1 MDTLTEASKIVVA
14 KNGQV
19 NSRNICGEAPCL
31 SPKSLSQIAGE
42 VAVMLQDPF
51 TSLSSFNLLL
61 LPSATVT
68 RSSTTSGADI
78 GSIYIPAH
86 LAKCHLYVCLV
97 TAQLSYPL

>member
-14 KNGQV
+14 KNGQS
-19 NSRNICGEAPCL
+19 NSCNICGEAPCL
-31 SPKSLSQIAGE
+31 SPKGLSHIAGE

-61 LPSATVT
+61 LPSVTVT

-78 GSIYIPAH
+78 GSIPAH
-86 LAKCHLYVCLV
+86 LAKCHVYVCLV